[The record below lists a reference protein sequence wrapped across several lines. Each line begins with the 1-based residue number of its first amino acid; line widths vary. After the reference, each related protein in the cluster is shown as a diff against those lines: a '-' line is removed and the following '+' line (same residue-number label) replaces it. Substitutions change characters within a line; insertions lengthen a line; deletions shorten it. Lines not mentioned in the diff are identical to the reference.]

1 MLGYLASHRGR
12 AVSREEILTRVWRL
26 DLRGRETRI
35 IDVHIANLRA
45 KLRDDAES
53 PKVLL
58 TVRALIDRLA
68 PRLAARAEQADLILV
83 TDTNTPA
90 ATAKLAIDVSAVE
103 QILFNLVDNA
113 CKYAGPDTAEK
124 RHHEYRRLH
133 DSPQSSGDKYD
144 RNPPAS
150 CSRTV
155 GVPPSGFLW
164 SPQSWESTSGRSREV
179 LWRQIWR
186 SQRGKRPSAVSCS
199 LSSLREMRLSS
210 LRSATAARSATS
222 SISDS

>member
-26 DLRGRETRI
+26 DLRGRETRT

-68 PRLAARAEQADLILV
+68 PRLAARAEQADLKLI
-83 TDTNTPA
+83 TDTNAPA

-113 CKYAGPDTAEK
+113 CKYAGPDATEK
-124 RHHEYRRLH
+124 RHHNIVDYTIVPN
-133 DSPQSSGDKYD
+133 PQ
-144 RNPPAS
+144 
-150 CSRTV
+150 
-155 GVPPSGFLW
+155 GVSMIGTHQLLAAGRSGFRL
-164 SPQSWESTSGRSREV
+164 EGFYGRHNLGNPHPVDPAKFFGGRPGDLNAVKDHRRSVV
-179 LWRQIWR
+179 L
-186 SQRGKRPSAVSCS
+186 
-199 LSSLREMRLSS
+199 
-210 LRSATAARSATS
+210 
-222 SISDS
+222 